1 MNGYVVIGLLG
12 ASLDRGDDPERWS
25 RWRPTVSLCQHE
37 DLLIKRLELLC
48 EPRSQALADQFEF
61 PDDAK
66 SEAGYQFRRVQSGLE
81 PSNWKPMKSVGTGV
95 KAIRIFEES
104 GMFRVLYVANLKG
117 KLHVL
122 HAFQKTEKTEKH
134 DIQLA
139 KARLKAI

>member
-1 MNGYVVIGLLG
+1 MDIEWHGSSKANLM
-12 ASLDRGDDPERWS
+12 S
-25 RWRPTVSLCQHE
+25 
-37 DLLIKRLELLC
+37 
-48 EPRSQALADQFEF
+48 F

-95 KAIRIFEES
+95 KEIGIFEES

-122 HAFQKTEKTEKH
+122 HAFQKKIEKTEKH